1 MNKSSNQNTR
11 RREIASNRA
20 LSDVEI
26 NACTVVISCK
36 TEPVILITVS
46 HMSQNKTTQKKIYF
60 VLIKTTNLLIIFIL
74 TYQSISILRLLNEIF
89 LTK

>member
-46 HMSQNKTTQKKIYF
+46 YMPQNKTTQKKIYF

-74 TYQSISILRLLNEIF
+74 TYQSISILLNEIF

>member
-46 HMSQNKTTQKKIYF
+46 HMPQNKTTQKKIYF

-74 TYQSISILRLLNEIF
+74 TYQSINILLNEIF

>member
-36 TEPVILITVS
+36 TEPVILIFVS
-46 HMSQNKTTQKKIYF
+46 HMPQNKTTQKKIYF

-74 TYQSISILRLLNEIF
+74 TYQSISILLNEIF

>member
-20 LSDVEI
+20 LSDLEI

-46 HMSQNKTTQKKIYF
+46 HMRQNKTTQKKIYF
-60 VLIKTTNLLIIFIL
+60 VLIKTTNLLTIFIL
-74 TYQSISILRLLNEIF
+74 TYQSINILLNEIF

>member
-1 MNKSSNQNTR
+1 MNKLSNQNTR

-26 NACTVVISCK
+26 NACTVVIGCK

-46 HMSQNKTTQKKIYF
+46 HMPQNKTTQKKIYF

-74 TYQSISILRLLNEIF
+74 TYQSISILLNEIF

>member
-26 NACTVVISCK
+26 NACTVVITAVAVK
-36 TEPVILITVS
+36 
-46 HMSQNKTTQKKIYF
+46 QN
-60 VLIKTTNLLIIFIL
+60 L
-74 TYQSISILRLLNEIF
+74 
-89 LTK
+89 